1 MLNFNSRTL
10 DELAARIRKAV
21 EASPARDIEKN
32 VKSLLQSG
40 LLRLD
45 LVTREEFD
53 TQAQVLL
60 RTREKLEQLEARLAG
75 MEARA
80 GIATAGVGAAASD
93 AGLGT
98 AGMGGTAGSA
108 GTPGGAGTSREAG
121 TPGSAGE
128 APPPPM
134 GPAE

>member
-32 VKSLLQSG
+32 VKTLLQNG

-45 LVTREEFD
+45 LVTRDEFD

-60 RTREKLEQLEARLAG
+60 RTREKLEQLEARLAA
-75 MEARA
+75 MEAHA
-80 GIATAGVGAAASD
+80 GIAPPADVQPPGAGAAS
-93 AGLGT
+93 AGLTPG
-98 AGMGGTAGSA
+98 
-108 GTPGGAGTSREAG
+108 PGGASGGIPPGAG
-121 TPGSAGE
+121 SNAP
-128 APPPPM
+128 PPPPM

>member
-1 MLNFNSRTL
+1 MLNFNSPSL

-32 VKSLLQSG
+32 VKALLQAG

-45 LVTREEFD
+45 LVTRQEFD

-60 RTREKLEQLEARLAG
+60 RTREKLEALEARLAG

-80 GIATAGVGAAASD
+80 GITPAAD
-93 AGLGT
+93 EF
-98 AGMGGTAGSA
+98 AGMPPTGGA
-108 GTPGGAGTSREAG
+108 PGGAAG
-121 TPGSAGE
+121 D
-128 APPPPM
+128 APAPPM